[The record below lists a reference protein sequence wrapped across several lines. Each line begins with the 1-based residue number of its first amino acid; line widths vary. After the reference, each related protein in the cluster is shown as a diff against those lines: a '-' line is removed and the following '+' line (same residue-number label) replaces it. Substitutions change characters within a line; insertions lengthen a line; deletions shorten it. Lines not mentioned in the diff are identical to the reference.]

1 MQFNS
6 SENPREKKGSG
17 HSLLQVDDHSKPSRT
32 KTSPTRWGTNQTLRT
47 GATFKTHLARQGV
60 AAPRRVTGSDGA
72 DDEDP
77 VASERIAVSEELL
90 PSRRLEG
97 DRRVFRSIEEWER
110 EPKPIAGG
118 CKWALLFSIYLVLRR
133 FRGAAVADS
142 GSGNAVFRAK
152 FRYHDN

>member
-17 HSLLQVDDHSKPSRT
+17 HSLPQVDDHSKPSRT

-90 PSRRLEG
+90 PSRRRRRSPSIPKHRGVGEG
-97 DRRVFRSIEEWER
+97 TETDRRGMQMGAVISYIFG
-110 EPKPIAGG
+110 PLPI
-118 CKWALLFSIYLVLRR
+118 
-133 FRGAAVADS
+133 S
-142 GSGNAVFRAK
+142 GSGRCGFRFGK
-152 FRYHDN
+152 RGLSC